1 MRGEE
6 FFFKG
11 EITRNLKRINYD
23 NLYIDNSIR
32 KDPRSNIRRSP
43 IKRDESNRNQRK
55 PLEYRS
61 MQLVNYIVINT
72 LRTRRP

>member
-23 NLYIDNSIR
+23 NLYTDNSIR

-43 IKRDESNRNQRK
+43 IKRDESNGNQRN